1 MKRKMR
7 KFLLTLCS
15 MTLMLVT
22 VLGFGVACKKDKKD
36 ARFTLSQ
43 SEAVIKVNGDALVLT
58 LYDNGAVYDGQ
69 ISWVS
74 EDTQYVEVYHGYVSG
89 KQATVEPVNVK
100 AIVNADGETHTAL
113 CAVTVQSQLMTTAP
127 DNLVKYAGSGNI
139 DIYFN
144 PSYAVAGAKIEVTS
158 VTDENG
164 ADKSSLL
171 GTEMNRPCLNNGVDA
186 PLSTGV
192 YYVTYTLSKGDV
204 SETFT
209 RSVKIKGANSY
220 EDILLLDAV
229 DGTEDI
235 QGLARVGAYSYG
247 VRHDKNPGEYVVY
260 GENGNT
266 GATSENGINQ
276 NVDEFTQSLQKS
288 GYDGA
293 LKAGVKGYDTTYR
306 MYARNDSTSRT
317 WTYFYMNLYDSANP
331 VWTNLGSLPKDAVI
345 SVWTRTWFKGEN
357 DQAYRNKQSSVMILY
372 KNMPDGPECVK
383 EGGVRSYNAD
393 GGWTNYRIPVS
404 TWKDKLTGAKNFA
417 FQVEVTGEND
427 IGRGEYMFELYSL
440 EITFDSSL
448 FATTNNVDLTLA
460 GSYSGVFDS
469 YDWRIVNR
477 KDNTEVMSGT
487 DADVQVTVPNGMYD
501 VEYTLKKAGKTLSSK
516 YTRSLHSGFINDFT
530 SIATVGKSAWG
541 WTDGPNT
548 TLETAQPVGLPQG
561 YGYDGVLTK
570 TEYISQTQIAR
581 AGRVLPAFKATSLF
595 DGLDAL
601 SDNDYVGLW
610 MYYQA
615 DTAQILQATSS
626 VIISEGSP
634 HSGESNPTTYKT
646 TSVKLPYLVPTNVW
660 AMLKIPVSTIRGL
673 IDGKPTTGEGKTIH
687 YDTIGFDLRGDA
699 EGSATNKV
707 YYYSM
712 EFYRV
717 GDENK
722 DSYSV
727 ISDFS
732 ARDSVLY
739 KESNG
744 WGGMN
749 IYGSQ
754 LFGAEKPLTS
764 AEYQSLISAG
774 YKGSLTKQSAYTVK
788 KAQTANTRIF
798 LSSLHWNTEL
808 INRLNSAELENA
820 YLSMWLKADQAMRY
834 PYCGLYSLA
843 YDNTFWQN
851 FNQTTGN
858 EGMNNRDL
866 IKSANNQYFLSSTIQ
881 GTTFDANTWVEL
893 KISLKAYFENL
904 TVGETTLSEIYDTKN
919 LVIELDLANTV
930 ATNIDIYSLEIV
942 FGDLTDYTFDSVGV
956 DTNISSL
963 GAESFAYTMDVYNA
977 QGDKLTA
984 GTDYTLGGSVLSGL
998 AQGNYTLVYS
1008 VTGSY
1013 TAQFTRKLNV
1023 TSTLNDCTSTSTFM
1037 TSAWQTNTAT
1047 IVDAPQN
1054 IGVPNGLEN
1063 KQLGRINV
1071 NNGPKMVQTYPC
1083 FTGMSVF
1090 FDSVESLDDNDY
1102 IGVWMYFESTVA
1114 NNLSYLSLI
1123 VGQGRV
1129 HAGGVTHPTQALTM
1143 SPYPPCNEWTLVKFY
1158 VSDIK
1163 EVMAKSDAYDYD
1175 SFGFEMRFIDKK
1187 ETSATQQYV
1196 YFYSVEFYQDANA

>member
-1 MKRKMR
+1 MKIKKR
-7 KFLLTLCS
+7 KFLLALCS

-22 VLGFGVACKKDKKD
+22 VLGFGVACKKDKD
-36 ARFTLSQ
+36 NARFTLSQ
-43 SEAVIKVNGDALVLT
+43 SEAIIKVNGDALVLT
-58 LYDNGAVYDGQ
+58 LYDNGEEYDGQ
-69 ISWVS
+69 VSWVS

-100 AIVNADGETHTAL
+100 AIVNADGETHTAV
-113 CAVTVQSQLMTTAP
+113 CAVTVQSQLMTTTP
-127 DNLVKYAGSGNI
+127 DNLVKYSGSGNI
-139 DIYFN
+139 DVYFN
-144 PSYAVAGAKIEVTS
+144 PSYAVAGAKIEVTG

-171 GTEMNRPCLNNGVDA
+171 GTEMNRPCLKNGVDA
-186 PLSTGV
+186 PLTAGI
-192 YYVTYTLSKGDV
+192 YYVTYTLSKGEV
-204 SETFT
+204 TETFT
-209 RSVKIKGANSY
+209 RSVKIKSANSY

-235 QGLARVGAYSYG
+235 QGLARVGSYSYN

-266 GATSENGINQ
+266 GATTENGINQ

-306 MYARNDSTSRT
+306 MYARNDATSRT

-357 DQAYRNKQSSVMILY
+357 DEAYRTKESSVMILY

-383 EGGVRSYNAD
+383 EGGARSYNAE

-417 FQVEVTGEND
+417 FQVEVAGENG

-448 FATTNNVDLTLA
+448 FATTNTVDLTLA
-460 GSYSGVFDS
+460 GTYSGVFDR
-469 YDWRIVNR
+469 YDWRMVNT

-487 DADVQVTVPNGMYD
+487 SADVNVTVPNGVYE
-501 VEYTLKKAGKTLSSK
+501 VEYTLKKAGTALSSK
-516 YTRSLHSGFINDFT
+516 YTRSLKSGFVNDFT
-530 SIATVGKSAWG
+530 SITTVGRSAWG

-548 TLETAQPVGLPQG
+548 TLETAEPVGSPQD
-561 YGYDGVLTK
+561 YGYDGPLTK

-595 DGLDAL
+595 ENVATLA
-601 SDNDYVGLW
+601 DNDYVGLW
-610 MYYQA
+610 IYYEA
-615 DTAQILQATSS
+615 NSAQFIDANSS
-626 VIISEGSP
+626 VSISEGSP
-634 HSGESNPTTYKT
+634 HSGDSNPTTYKT
-646 TSVKLPYLVPTNVW
+646 TNVKLPYLIPTNVW
-660 AMLKIPVSTIRGL
+660 TMLKIPVGTIRGL
-673 IDGKPTTGEGKTIH
+673 IAGKPTTGEGKAIN

-712 EFYRV
+712 EFYRASDNV
-717 GDENK
+717 SNGYN
-722 DSYSV
+722 V

-739 KESNG
+739 KESTG
-744 WGGMN
+744 WGGAT

-764 AEYQSLISAG
+764 AEYQSLVNAG

-788 KAQTANTRIF
+788 KLQTTNTRIF
-798 LSSLHWNTEL
+798 LSSLNWNTQL
-808 INRLNSAELENA
+808 INRLNTADLENA
-820 YLSMWLKADQAMRY
+820 YLSMWIKADQAMKY

-858 EGMNNRDL
+858 ESMNNRDL
-866 IKSANNQYFLSSTIQ
+866 IKSANNQYILSSTITS
-881 GTTFDANTWVEL
+881 TTFDANTWVEL
-893 KISLKAYFENL
+893 KISLKSYFDNL

-919 LVIELDLANTV
+919 FVIELDLANTV

-942 FGDLTDYTFDSVGV
+942 FGDLVDYTFDTVDV
-956 DTNISSL
+956 DTKISSL

-977 QGDKLTA
+977 QGTKLTA
-984 GTDYTLGGSVLSGL
+984 GTDYTLSGSVLSGL
-998 AQGNYTLVYS
+998 AKGEYTLQYS

-1013 TAQFTRKLNV
+1013 TAQFTRSLKV

-1037 TSAWQTNTAT
+1037 TNAWQSNTAT
-1047 IVDAPQN
+1047 IVDAPQE
-1054 IGVPNGLEN
+1054 IGVPSGLEN
-1063 KQLGRINV
+1063 KLLGRINV
-1071 NNGPKMVQTYPC
+1071 NNGPNMVQTSPC
-1083 FTGMSVF
+1083 FMGMPTF
-1090 FDSVESLDDNDY
+1090 FDNIENFDDNDY
-1102 IGVWMYFESTVA
+1102 IGVWIYFESTVA
-1114 NNLSYLSLI
+1114 NNLSFLSLA
-1123 VGQGRV
+1123 VSQGRT
-1129 HAGGVTHPTQALTM
+1129 HAGGVTHPTNALTV
-1143 SPYPPCNEWTLVKFY
+1143 SEYPPCNEWTLVKFY

-1163 EVMAKSDAYDYD
+1163 TVMAKSTAYDYD
-1175 SFGFEMRFIDKK
+1175 AFSFEMRVPSK

-1196 YFYSVEFYQDANA
+1196 YFYSVEFYQA

>member
-113 CAVTVQSQLMTTAP
+113 CAVTVQSQLMITAP

-186 PLSTGV
+186 PLSAGV

-372 KNMPDGPECVK
+372 KNMPDGPECVY

-417 FQVEVTGEND
+417 FQVEVAGENG

-448 FATTNNVDLTLA
+448 FATTNNVDLTLS

-469 YDWRIVNR
+469 YDWRIVNH

-487 DADVQVTVPNGMYD
+487 DADVQVTVPNGTYD
-501 VEYTLKKAGKTLSSK
+501 VEYTLKKAGTVLSSK
-516 YTRSLHSGFINDFT
+516 YTRPLKSGFVNDFT
-530 SIATVGKSAWG
+530 SVASVGKSAWG

-548 TLETAQPVGLPQG
+548 TLETSQPVGLPHA
-561 YGYDGVLTK
+561 YGYDGPLTK
-570 TEYISQTQIAR
+570 TEYISQTQIAQ

-595 DGLDAL
+595 DNLDSL
-601 SDNDYVGLW
+601 NDDDYLGLW
-610 MYYQA
+610 VYYEA
-615 DTAQILQATSS
+615 NNAVAIASS
-626 VIISEGSP
+626 SSINIAEGSP
-634 HSGESNPTTYKT
+634 HSGDSNPTTYKT
-646 TSVKLPYLVPTNVW
+646 TSVALTQLIPTNTW
-660 AMLKIPVSTIRGL
+660 AMLKIPVSTIRSL
-673 IDGKPTTGEGKTIH
+673 IAGKPTTGEGKTIH
-687 YDTIGFDLRGDA
+687 YNTIGFDLRGDA
-699 EGSATNKV
+699 TGGSATNKV

-712 EFYRV
+712 ELYRAGAKV
-717 GDENK
+717 EN
-722 DSYSV
+722 YNV
-727 ISDFS
+727 VTDFS
-732 ARDSVLY
+732 ATDGVYY
-739 KESNG
+739 KETTQ
-744 WGGMN
+744 WGGNNMAN
-749 IYGSQ
+749 TGVP
-754 LFGAEKPLTS
+754 GATKPLT
-764 AEYQSLISAG
+764 ATDYQALINAG
-774 YKGSLTKQSAYTVK
+774 YKGSLTKQSAYRVTKTTTTNSRLVL
-788 KAQTANTRIF
+788 F
-798 LSSLHWNTEL
+798 SFDWNTSLIQAWNTSEL
-808 INRLNSAELENA
+808 NNA
-820 YLSMWLKADQAMRY
+820 YLSMWVKADKA
-834 PYCGLYSLA
+834 LKHSYSTCMGTPSA
-843 YDNTFWQN
+843 TSYTVDV
-851 FNQTTGN
+851 TGDTWCNANDIYNPNMTLNPVGVEVPAN
-858 EGMNNRDL
+858 EW
-866 IKSANNQYFLSSTIQ
+866 Y
-881 GTTFDANTWVEL
+881 EL
-893 KISLKAYFENL
+893 KFSLSDWIKAY
-904 TVGETTLSEIYDTKN
+904 KN
-919 LVIELDLANTV
+919 STHVSGYTEVKNIAIELDLTSTV
-930 ATNIDIYSLEIV
+930 ATNIDIYSIEV
-942 FGDLTDYTFDSVGV
+942 VYGDMVDYTFDTVGV
-956 DTNISSL
+956 DTKLSSL
-963 GAESFAYTMDVYNA
+963 GAENFAYTMDVYNA

-984 GTDYTLGGSVLSGL
+984 GTDYTLGGSVLNGL
-998 AQGNYTLVYS
+998 AKGEYTLKYAVS
-1008 VTGSY
+1008 IDGISTH
-1013 TAQFTRKLNV
+1013 TFENKLTV
-1023 TSTLNDCTSTSTFM
+1023 TSTLNDCTSRSTFQTNAWQSD
-1037 TSAWQTNTAT
+1037 TSA
-1047 IVDAPQN
+1047 IVDAPQE
-1054 IGVPNGLEN
+1054 IGVPSGMAT
-1063 KQLGRINV
+1063 KQLARINV
-1071 NNGPKMVQTYPC
+1071 NNGGNMVQTYPC
-1083 FTGMSVF
+1083 FMGMSVF

-1163 EVMAKSDAYDYD
+1163 TVMAKSTAYDYD
-1175 SFGFEMRFIDKK
+1175 AFSFEMRVPSK

-1196 YFYSVEFYQDANA
+1196 YFYSVEFYQA